1 MNPGSKRSS
10 NLPTE
15 ENKGSENPPIT
26 QNLQFQEMSS
36 VHSSKSIG
44 SYIFLK

>member
-1 MNPGSKRSS
+1 MNPGSKKSS

-36 VHSSKSIG
+36 EQSSKTLG
-44 SYIFLK
+44 S